1 MAEDIPEGYVP
12 KYQSPVFSVAWC
24 SAKVEGKEKEI
35 VLVAGGGGAAKCGIP
50 NEISYNELVTNE
62 KGMPELKKISA
73 VNNGSELTSDISVSP
88 NNEYVAAVLSENCK
102 IFGFKDTVDW
112 DRIHGEKE
120 RKSTG
125 KKSTPMT
132 GNGLEELASFQA
144 DFAEE
149 EKCVNIAR
157 WSLNSDL
164 LATGGE
170 DGVLRVWKVA
180 GGGKDVTKAVECKG
194 HEKPINEVDFSPD
207 GTMLITSSKDKT
219 CRLWKA
225 SDGKELCVLPTATG
239 KLDPKAKRPAIY
251 IYRGCRFIGGN
262 SNIITVQTPTR
273 GPAYLTKWA
282 VNVTASGDKA
292 DFTATCVP
300 LQTITLAQEPVC
312 EMKLN
317 AAGTLIGIGSN
328 GGTLMVLN
336 AETLSVIRKQEA
348 HHFPITG
355 CAFAPRSGDDERLD
369 VLMSGSADQAIYVM
383 TAKSKGMGMMMVLL
397 ILVLLILVAIAGA
410 FSQGLV
416 QI

>member
-1 MAEDIPEGYVP
+1 M
-12 KYQSPVFSVAWC
+12 
-24 SAKVEGKEKEI
+24 EGKEKE
-35 VLVAGGGGAAKCGIP
+35 VVMVAGGGGAAKCGIP
-50 NEISYNELVTNE
+50 NEITVNELVTNE
-62 KGMPELKKISA
+62 KGMPELKKLSA
-73 VNNGSELTSDISVSP
+73 VDNGSELTSDLCVSP
-88 NNEYVAAVLSENCK
+88 NSEYVAAVLSENCK
-102 IFGFKDTVDW
+102 IFGFK
-112 DRIHGEKE
+112 
-120 RKSTG
+120 
-125 KKSTPMT
+125 
-132 GNGLEELASFQA
+132 GNGLAELASFQA

-149 EKCVNIAR
+149 EKERCVNIAR
-157 WSLNSDL
+157 WSLNSDM

-170 DGVLRVWKVA
+170 DGILRVWKV
-180 GGGKDVTKAVECKG
+180 GGAGKDVTKLVECKG

-262 SNIITVQTPTR
+262 NNIITVQTPTR

-282 VNVTASGDKA
+282 VNVTAGDKS

-300 LQTITLAQEPVC
+300 LQTVTLAQEPVC

-317 AAGTLIGIGSN
+317 ASGTLIGIGSN
-328 GGTLMVLN
+328 GGKLIVLN
-336 AETLSVIRKQEA
+336 AETLSVIRSQEA

-355 CAFAPRSGDDERLD
+355 CAFAPRKADDERLD
-369 VLMSGSADQAIYVM
+369 VIMSGSADQAIYVM
-383 TAKSKGMGMMMVLL
+383 AVKSTGGAMIYILL
-397 ILVLLILVAIAGA
+397 LLLVIIALGGA
-410 FSQGLV
+410 YTQGLI